1 VDCGTYIEQF
11 LAAHADGELS
21 DDELRAA
28 EAHVAGCADCRE
40 RLKEERALKQTLHEH
55 LGALKTPAQVRER
68 IRLALS
74 HEQASESLP
83 EPSAAVRA
91 ASRSKWLRPRIWVP
105 GAIAALLVIGLTT
118 LSTFSPP
125 RHPAVQPDQALEEAF
140 STDSVPLFDRAVRHL
155 QSFEKKFEPNV
166 PSGSPADISD
176 AYLGHK
182 MPGYLWN
189 FGPSGFQLA
198 GGRLETSP
206 SGDLAAYTFYRGDKG
221 GILCVYQRLQ
231 GTFPAGP
238 IHETQ
243 EHSYYVYKG
252 YSICVSKYPHGDFVC
267 ILITH
272 RPIDEFMQT
281 IADSSL

>member
-1 VDCGTYIEQF
+1 VDCGTYIEHF
-11 LAAHADGELS
+11 LSAHADGELT

-28 EAHVAGCADCRE
+28 EEHVAGCAACRE
-40 RLKEERALKQTLHEH
+40 RLLEERALKQTLHQH
-55 LGALKTPAQVRER
+55 LGALKTPAQIRER
-68 IRLALS
+68 IRLALDR
-74 HEQASESLP
+74 EQVSESLP
-83 EPSAAVRA
+83 GPTPAVRG
-91 ASRSKWLRPRIWVP
+91 ASRSKWLLPRVWVP

-118 LSTFSPP
+118 LSTLSPP
-125 RHPAVQPDQALEEAF
+125 RHRAAQPDQALEEAF
-140 STDSVPLFDRAVRHL
+140 STDSVPLFDQEVRHL

-166 PSGSPADISD
+166 PSGTPADISD

-198 GGRLETSP
+198 GGRLESLP
-206 SGDLAAYTFYRGDKG
+206 NGDLVAYTFYRGDKG
-221 GILCVYQRLQ
+221 GILCSYEHFQ
-231 GTFPAGP
+231 GALPAGA
-238 IHETQ
+238 IHETPQ
-243 EHSYYVYKG
+243 HSYYVYKG
-252 YSICVSKYPHGDFVC
+252 YSICVSKYPRGDFVC

>member
-11 LAAHADGELS
+11 LSAHVDGELS
-21 DDELRAA
+21 EDELRAA
-28 EAHVAGCADCRE
+28 EEHVAGCADCRE

-55 LGALKTPAQVRER
+55 LGALKTPTQVRER
-68 IRLALS
+68 IRLALDR
-74 HEQASESLP
+74 EQASESFPKLR
-83 EPSAAVRA
+83 PSVRG
-91 ASRSKWLRPRIWVP
+91 ASRSKWLHPRIWVP

-118 LSTFSPP
+118 LSRFSPP

-140 STDSVPLFDRAVRHL
+140 STDSVPLFDGVVRHL

-189 FGPSGFQLA
+189 FSPSGFQLA
-198 GGRLETSP
+198 GGRLETLP
-206 SGDLAAYTFYRGDKG
+206 SGDLAAYTFYRSDKG
-221 GILCVYQRLQ
+221 GILCVYEHFQ
-231 GTFPAGP
+231 GAFPGGP
-238 IHETQ
+238 IHETR

-252 YSICVSKYPHGDFVC
+252 YSICISKYPRGDFVC
-267 ILITH
+267 ILTTH

-281 IADSSL
+281 IAESSM